1 MKLSRRRI
9 LELVAKGTAAVT
21 LPACGSPASSGDDG
35 PDPDGPDPETCARTP
50 GETAGPFP
58 GDGTNGANAL
68 AMAGIV
74 RSDIRSSLGGGPS
87 AEGVPLTVTMTVVD
101 VACQPLANRAV
112 YLWQNDRDGNYSM
125 YDALANVSYLRGVQV
140 TDAAGRVTFT
150 TVFPGCYPGRWPHLH
165 FSVYADANPT
175 EVGDAVSTS
184 QLALT
189 EASCDAVFATAGYE
203 PSAANYV
210 GLSIEGDGVFA
221 DDGAEHQL
229 ADVTGSVADGFV
241 ATLTVAVLT

>member
-1 MKLSRRRI
+1 MLKYAGVVVLAGCDRTTTGTG
-9 LELVAKGTAAVT
+9 LLVD
-21 LPACGSPASSGDDG
+21 SPAE
-35 PDPDGPDPETCARTP
+35 PVTCTRTP

-68 AMAGIV
+68 ALAGIV
-74 RSDIRSSLGGGPS
+74 RSDIRSSLGG
-87 AEGVPLTVTMTVVD
+87 AELATGVPLTVTIRVVD
-101 VACQPLANRAV
+101 VLCQPLANRAV

-125 YDALANVSYLRGVQV
+125 YEGLAAVSYLRGVQI
-140 TDAAGRVTFT
+140 TDADGSVTFT

-165 FSVYADANPT
+165 FSVYDDATPT
-175 EVGDAVSTS
+175 ATTQAASTS

-210 GLSIEGDGVFA
+210 GLSIEGDGVFG

-229 ADVTGSVADGFV
+229 AEVTGSVDGGFV
-241 ATLTVAVLT
+241 ATLTVALS